1 MRNRFLRIISAL
13 IVFIMAVPLSACKKK
28 TETDDRE
35 IQSGVTVFSYYG
47 TDPALSHEVGE
58 AAENRVWRVGIEDYT
73 ANTVTLANEG
83 VVAAAE
89 NVTLLRGT
97 YVLTAELAVYGE
109 AGKSGATNT
118 YNPVAAL
125 QVVNDSGKVIAN
137 QHVTGS
143 ISLITDDFTSFSV
156 TFDILQAGRYDVR
169 VFSAGLNAIAVQ
181 RITVTN
187 RLGDISGDGSVG
199 ADDLTFVKRALIG
212 SVTVT
217 QEQKYVADFNQDG
230 WLDIRDLV
238 KMKREIAEST
248 PYGC

>member
-28 TETDDRE
+28 PETDDRE

-125 QVVNDSGKVIAN
+125 QVVNDSGNSTSRGAFRSLPTILLLFRSR
-137 QHVTGS
+137 S
-143 ISLITDDFTSFSV
+143 ISCR
-156 TFDILQAGRYDVR
+156 QAGMT
-169 VFSAGLNAIAVQ
+169 S
-181 RITVTN
+181 
-187 RLGDISGDGSVG
+187 GSVP
-199 ADDLTFVKRALIG
+199 
-212 SVTVT
+212 
-217 QEQKYVADFNQDG
+217 
-230 WLDIRDLV
+230 RD
-238 KMKREIAEST
+238 
-248 PYGC
+248 